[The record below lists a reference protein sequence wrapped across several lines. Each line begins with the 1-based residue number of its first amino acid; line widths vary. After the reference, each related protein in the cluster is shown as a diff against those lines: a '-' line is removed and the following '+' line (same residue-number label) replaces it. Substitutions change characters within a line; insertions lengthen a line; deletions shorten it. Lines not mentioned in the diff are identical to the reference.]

1 MGWVLE
7 WRARVGG
14 RGGTGVVGDRLCA
27 TGVPRAARAGAAL
40 PRPARD
46 RAGPGPAWAADN
58 ECGLQARGRHRRPD
72 RDAGLAATAQRR
84 LARPGGRRSLDS
96 LRRKQEN
103 AGAVVR
109 LTWSLSVPGVP
120 SIQWRLARSGMT
132 L

>member
-40 PRPARD
+40 SRPARD
-46 RAGPGPAWAADN
+46 RVGPGPAWAADN

-72 RDAGLAATAQRR
+72 RDAGLAATAQPR
-84 LARPGGRRSLDS
+84 LARAGGRRPFDS
-96 LRRKQEN
+96 LCRKQETP
-103 AGAVVR
+103 GAF
-109 LTWSLSVPGVP
+109 LCLPWSPLLPRP
-120 SIQWRLARSGMT
+120 PPP
-132 L
+132 